1 MTGNHLKKQL
11 WALEAYANSAKV
23 LSHAKTPE
31 ELIQGVCEGITKQYP
46 YVIAWVGIAE
56 NNPEKTVRVAGM
68 SGKAKAYAQ
77 GIFVTWDGNKP
88 NGRGPTGA
96 AIRLGE
102 PQMMRDS
109 ELDPNFAPWRE
120 RAALYGIRCSVGIPI
135 FADEKVIGALTVYT
149 CEPDSFSAAEIDLF
163 QNLANEI
170 GHGLALLQERSLLEE
185 ERKRRELAQQRLFDS
200 LELTIGAMATTMEM
214 RDPYTAGHQKAVAKI
229 AQAIAKEMGLDK
241 DVIHGLKMAALI
253 HDIGKVSIP
262 SELLTKPT
270 KLSPLEYSL
279 MKEHVNNGYLILK
292 DIPFPWP
299 IADMV
304 RQHHE
309 RLDGSGY
316 PQGLKGDEILMGARV
331 LAVADIIESMSSHRP
346 YRPALGLNKAI
357 QEVLVEA
364 GQGKLDPTVVQAAV
378 KLYDRGELGEKMD
391 K

>member
-1 MTGNHLKKQL
+1 MTDNHLEKQL
-11 WALEAYANSAKV
+11 WALEAYANSAQV

-56 NNPEKTVRVAGM
+56 NNPEKTVRVAGI

-77 GIFVTWDGNKP
+77 GIVVTWDENKP
-88 NGRGPTGA
+88 SGRGPTGT
-96 AIRLGE
+96 AIRLAE
-102 PQMMRDS
+102 PQIMRDS
-109 ELDPNFAPWRE
+109 ESDPNFAPWRA
-120 RAALYGIRCSVGIPI
+120 RAEIYGIRCSVGIPI
-135 FADEKVIGALTVYT
+135 FADEKVIGALMVYT
-149 CEPDSFSAAEIDLF
+149 CVPDSFSPAEIDLF

-170 GHGLALLQERSLLEE
+170 GHGLTLLQERALLEE
-185 ERKRRELAQQRLFDS
+185 ERRKREVAQQRLFDS
-200 LELTIGAMATTMEM
+200 LELTISAMATTMEM
-214 RDPYTAGHQKAVAKI
+214 RDPYTSGHQRAVAKI
-229 AQAIAKEMGLDK
+229 AEAIAKEMGLDQGF
-241 DVIHGLKMAALI
+241 IQGLKMAALI

-270 KLSPLEYSL
+270 KLSPIEYSL

-316 PQGLKGDEILMGARV
+316 PQGLKGDQILLGARV

-346 YRPALGLNKAI
+346 YRPALGLNRAM
-357 QEVLVEA
+357 QEVVSESE
-364 GQGKLDPTVVQAAV
+364 QGKLDPEVVRAAV
-378 KLYDRGELGEKMD
+378 KLYERGELGEKMD